1 MFLCS
6 VLGHEKAGINVMPME
21 LISYAIFL
29 GQGGGGGKAL
39 VTRDLL
45 FTCHA
50 HGIHRD
56 IYTTK
61 LGLFEFENKL

>member
-1 MFLCS
+1 
-6 VLGHEKAGINVMPME
+6 MPME
-21 LISYAIFL
+21 LISYDIFFL
-29 GQGGGGGKAL
+29 GRGGGGKAL

-50 HGIHRD
+50 HGYHPHGIHRD

-61 LGLFEFENKL
+61 LLSLITLPKRRLSDDGLEDR